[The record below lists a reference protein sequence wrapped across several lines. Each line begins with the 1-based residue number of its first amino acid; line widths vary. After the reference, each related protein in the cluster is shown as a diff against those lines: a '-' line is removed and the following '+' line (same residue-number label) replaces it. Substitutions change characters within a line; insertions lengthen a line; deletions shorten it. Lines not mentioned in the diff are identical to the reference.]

1 MKATITTMI
10 TIGICA
16 LAIPA
21 GASAD
26 PLVDGWSYNAI
37 SEDRSSDSGPPV
49 DGWSYNSISKGSSDS
64 SQPSSD
70 SGKPVDGYSGKPV
83 DGWSYPTLNPGL
95 SPTGQPSPQSGSNG
109 SPVVDSG
116 APAGT
121 TDGFDTGSAAVGAGI
136 ALALVAL
143 GGAALLTLRRR
154 TPMTPSARPR

>member
-26 PLVDGWSYNAI
+26 PLVDGWSYN
-37 SEDRSSDSGPPV
+37 
-49 DGWSYNSISKGSSDS
+49 SISKGSSDS

-70 SGKPVDGYSGKPV
+70 SGKPVDG
-83 DGWSYPTLNPGL
+83 WSYPILNPGL

-154 TPMTPSARPR
+154 TPMTPSARPS